1 VFSHPETGEVLGE
14 LPPTSWITGL
24 QSLHFDL
31 LGGTTGRVVNGTA
44 SLALIVL
51 FFSGLVVWWPGI
63 TRWTR
68 GLVVDFRSGSWKRIN
83 WDLHGV
89 TGFWLFGLLMLWAV
103 TGVEF
108 AFPSQFRAAVN
119 AVSPLTVTPLP
130 MSTPQESGAAE
141 ADTTDLAARSLE
153 RVAGAALARIVL
165 PSTPESPVQVLMAK
179 ERHGDFDRSDEVL
192 LYYDRYSGELIGERV
207 PSLERASMGDLVLR
221 WLGPLHVGSFGGW
234 PVRALWFVL
243 ALSFPLLVVTGTIMW
258 WNRVVVRRP
267 VVDPRLD

>member
-1 VFSHPETGEVLGE
+1 
-14 LPPTSWITGL
+14 
-24 QSLHFDL
+24 
-31 LGGTTGRVVNGTA
+31 VVNGTA

-141 ADTTDLAARSLE
+141 ADTTDLAARSLD

-165 PSTPESPVQVLMAK
+165 PSTPESITGAVSPATQVQGQTL
-179 ERHGDFDRSDEVL
+179 
-192 LYYDRYSGELIGERV
+192 
-207 PSLERASMGDLVLR
+207 
-221 WLGPLHVGSFGGW
+221 
-234 PVRALWFVL
+234 RALLDISVDE
-243 ALSFPLLVVTGTIMW
+243 PRTLVYRVTREAKPEASGQGLCGAEET
-258 WNRVVVRRP
+258 NFVVVWEPAGPGEPVMKILGVMGGAPGAAGARACPMLEYRRS
-267 VVDPRLD
+267 